1 MYMITQAERV
11 VPIPP
16 ARLSEDID
24 KVIDELT
31 WKQCEGQFGPD
42 KSITILIKNVRP
54 KGPGRIVHGDGSV
67 YQTVEFDQV
76 VFKFKEN
83 EIIQGQVVQI
93 TKYGAFIKFGPLDG
107 LLHISQVMDDR
118 VDVDEENRRLVGKE
132 SGRTLNIG
140 DIVRARII
148 SMDINEKNPQDSKI
162 GLVTRGQVGLG
173 KLEWIEEDEKK
184 RSVA

>member
-1 MYMITQAERV
+1 MYMITQAEGV

-16 ARLSEDID
+16 ARLGEDYD
-24 KVIDELT
+24 KVVEELT
-31 WKQCEGQFGPD
+31 SKQFEGQFGPD
-42 KSITILIKNVRP
+42 KSITILVKKVEA

-67 YQTVEFDQV
+67 YQTVAFEQV
-76 VFKFKEN
+76 VFKFKEH
-83 EIIQGQVVQI
+83 EVIEGQVMQI

-118 VDVDEENRRLVGKE
+118 VDFDDVNQRLIGKD
-132 SGRTLNIG
+132 SGRSLNVG

-173 KLEWIEEDEKK
+173 KIEWIEEDEKK